1 MQPKD
6 EEILVDDESQAN
18 KNILDTIFTAVKE
31 KQKVEQMKTYGNI
44 QKIKQLAIQKEE
56 ENVKSNILE

>member
-6 EEILVDDESQAN
+6 EEILVDDEAQAN